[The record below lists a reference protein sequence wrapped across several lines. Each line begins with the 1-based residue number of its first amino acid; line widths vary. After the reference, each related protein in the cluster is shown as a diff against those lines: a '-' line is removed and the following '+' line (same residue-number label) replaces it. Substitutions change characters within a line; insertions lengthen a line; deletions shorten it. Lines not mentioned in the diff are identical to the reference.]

1 MSLEILRGPNPDR
14 RRWMGA
20 TFGGAAYALAC
31 GGAFAAEP
39 IEPPAE
45 AAPVLGTADGGP
57 VTRTSIS
64 PYISMQE
71 IYTDNVDLSPE
82 GARSDFI
89 TRAAAGLQ
97 ANLADGRLT
106 GALEAEYAYDWYA
119 RNGKFSGGS
128 VSAQG
133 SGDFSLIPKR
143 LWIEADGSISDGY
156 PSTFRAPAIDRAG
169 AAGRT
174 QIGIFRVGP
183 RMKAPVDG
191 FAELEAV
198 VRYERVDYSSQS
210 ADSLLRLP
218 PSANIVQAL
227 GQLSTGEHST
237 RYELITTGAFVH
249 DDNGYQAADAVQSL
263 YARVF
268 PKVRLVGRAGYEGI
282 LQRGVVDIDAPV
294 LSAGVEF
301 RPNAASRLTFEGGQ
315 RYRRAAWSAKAD
327 LKVSDRLQLT
337 GQYYETLTPDQ
348 VYVANTFEDFVE
360 QIENLPA
367 PVIQQTF
374 VVREN
379 LYNQTSY
386 NKTAELHAVHTARTD
401 QLDFSVRWSDRRF
414 FGVHAEDR
422 WLYSSVEYK
431 RRVRPDLEFG
441 AELEY
446 TRTFQSPIYG
456 ASESYGGGGLLLYRL
471 NSSADLQVAYRHTTG
486 IQFTPATAKIA
497 ENIFQVAIV
506 KRF

>member
-1 MSLEILRGPNPDR
+1 M
-14 RRWMGA
+14 
-20 TFGGAAYALAC
+20 
-31 GGAFAAEP
+31 
-39 IEPPAE
+39 
-45 AAPVLGTADGGP
+45 
-57 VTRTSIS
+57 
-64 PYISMQE
+64 
-71 IYTDNVDLSPE
+71 
-82 GARSDFI
+82 
-89 TRAAAGLQ
+89 
-97 ANLADGRLT
+97 
-106 GALEAEYAYDWYA
+106 
-119 RNGKFSGGS
+119 
-128 VSAQG
+128 
-133 SGDFSLIPKR
+133 
-143 LWIEADGSISDGY
+143 
-156 PSTFRAPAIDRAG
+156 
-169 AAGRT
+169 
-174 QIGIFRVGP
+174 
-183 RMKAPVDG
+183 
-191 FAELEAV
+191 
-198 VRYERVDYSSQS
+198 
-210 ADSLLRLP
+210 
-218 PSANIVQAL
+218 
-227 GQLSTGEHST
+227 
-237 RYELITTGAFVH
+237 
-249 DDNGYQAADAVQSL
+249 
-263 YARVF
+263 
-268 PKVRLVGRAGYEGI
+268 
-282 LQRGVVDIDAPV
+282 

-301 RPNAASRLTFEGGQ
+301 RPNAASRLTLEGGQ
-315 RYRRAAWSAKAD
+315 RYRRTAWSAKAD

-414 FGVHAEDR
+414 FGLNAEDR

-446 TRTFQSPIYG
+446 TRTFRSPIYG

-486 IQFTPATAKIA
+486 VQFTPAPAKIA
-497 ENIFQVAIV
+497 ENIVQIAIV